1 MELRHYWGVL
11 VRRRNVIRN
20 VTLLAIL
27 LSVVS
32 VGFTYVT
39 SQWKGA
45 ATIEFQVHREKPT
58 TQQLLYDTTAAANA
72 DTGKV
77 VTEVQLYTTGL
88 PYLKAVSAALGKIGI
103 DYDYRAVDQNLGV
116 TRASDGN
123 TLIVNWS
130 GSDQGKV
137 TRIVGVAGKLL
148 LDYVPVYQRTFEPG
162 FPGVTAAYANPPDA
176 DRLGVTKVVGNVFLR
191 IAVGVVAALVLAFLF
206 EYLDDKIYDE
216 TDVEHWLGAPTLAVI
231 PGGRA
236 ARPRSA

>member
-20 VTLLAIL
+20 VTLLTIV

-39 SQWKGA
+39 SQWKGV
-45 ATIEFQVHREKPT
+45 ATIEFQVQREKPT

-72 DTGKV
+72 NTGKV
-77 VTEVQLYTTGL
+77 VTEVQLYTEGL
-88 PYLKAVSAALGKIGI
+88 PYLKAVSAGLKRIGI
-103 DYDYRAVDQNLGV
+103 DYDYRAVSQNLGV

-130 GSDQGKV
+130 GSDKDKV
-137 TRIVGVAGKLL
+137 TRIVGVASKLL
-148 LDYVPVYQRTFEPG
+148 LDYVPVYQRTFEAG
-162 FPGVTAAYANPPDA
+162 FPGVTATYVIHPDA
-176 DRLGVTKVVGNVFLR
+176 DRLGVTKVAGNALLR
-191 IAVGVVAALVLAFLF
+191 IAVGLVAALVLAFLF
-206 EYLDDKIYDE
+206 EYLDDKVYDE
-216 TDVEHWLGAPTLAVI
+216 SDVEHWLGVPTLAVI

>member
-1 MELRHYWGVL
+1 MELKHYWGVL

-32 VGFTYVT
+32 IGFTYVT
-39 SQWKGA
+39 SQWKGR
-45 ATIEFQVHREKPT
+45 ATILLHMQREKPT

-72 DTGKV
+72 NTGEV
-77 VTEVQLYTTGL
+77 VTEVQLYTEGL
-88 PYLKAVSAALGKIGI
+88 PYLKAVSAGLKKIGI
-103 DYDYRAVDQNLGV
+103 DYDYRAVSQNLGV

-130 GSDQGKV
+130 GADKDKV
-137 TRIVGVAGKLL
+137 TRIVGVAGDLILK
-148 LDYVPVYQRTFEPG
+148 YVPVYQHTFEPSA
-162 FPGVTAAYANPPDA
+162 PLVKADYVNHPDA
-176 DRLGVTKVVGNVFLR
+176 DREGLTKVAGNVFLR

-206 EYLDDKIYDE
+206 EYLDDKVYDE
-216 TDVEHWLGAPTLAVI
+216 SDVEHWLGVPALAVI